1 MTADSRVA
9 AAPCAPDA
17 RRVHGG
23 RMVSAQHSTLA
34 KAGDNSPI
42 VYVVDDDEGM
52 RNALRN
58 LLRSVGF
65 AVETFGSV
73 HDFLDFPRKP
83 VPSCLILD
91 VRLPGESGLAFQQ
104 DMSRNGLRMPVLFMS
119 GHGDIEMSVKAMKA
133 GALNFF
139 PKPFREQD
147 LLDAVNDALA
157 RDSER
162 LAAERSLAS
171 LGEAYES
178 LTPREREVMTF
189 VIAGLMNKQIAARM
203 NLSEITVKIH
213 RGQMMKK
220 MAARS
225 LPDLV
230 RKAQAL
236 GVEPQR

>member
-1 MTADSRVA
+1 
-9 AAPCAPDA
+9 
-17 RRVHGG
+17 
-23 RMVSAQHSTLA
+23 
-34 KAGDNSPI
+34 
-42 VYVVDDDEGM
+42 
-52 RNALRN
+52 LR
-58 LLRSVGF
+58 
-65 AVETFGSV
+65 
-73 HDFLDFPRKP
+73 
-83 VPSCLILD
+83 I
-91 VRLPGESGLAFQQ
+91 
-104 DMSRNGLRMPVLFMS
+104 PVLFMS

-147 LLDAVNDALA
+147 LLDAVNEALA
-157 RDSER
+157 RDGER

-171 LGEAYES
+171 LGAAYES
-178 LTPREREVMTF
+178 LTPREREVMAF

-220 MAARS
+220 MEARS

-236 GVEPQR
+236 GVEPRR

>member
-1 MTADSRVA
+1 
-9 AAPCAPDA
+9 
-17 RRVHGG
+17 
-23 RMVSAQHSTLA
+23 MVSVQPPTSASIRS
-34 KAGDNSPI
+34 DSPV

-52 RNALRN
+52 RLALSN

-65 AVETFGSV
+65 GVQTFGSV
-73 HDFLDFPRKP
+73 RDFLAFQRAV

-104 DMSRNGLRMPVLFMS
+104 DMARSGLRMPVLFMT
-119 GHGDIEMSVKAMKA
+119 GYGDIEMSVKAMKA

-139 PKPFREQD
+139 PKPFRDQD
-147 LLDAVNDALA
+147 LLDAVNEALT
-157 RDSER
+157 RDDER

-171 LGEAYES
+171 LSSAYES
-178 LTPREREVMTF
+178 LTPREREVMAF
-189 VIAGLMNKQIAARM
+189 VVSGLLNKQIAARM

-213 RGQMMKK
+213 RGQLMKK
-220 MAARS
+220 MTARS
-225 LPDLV
+225 VPDLV